1 MLPFRC
7 LSKNSATDNNH
18 GDIYIYI
25 LEHKELSIVEH
36 SPGGINGKTCIKLR
50 I

>member
-18 GDIYIYI
+18 GDIYI

-36 SPGGINGKTCIKLR
+36 SPGGINGKICIKLR